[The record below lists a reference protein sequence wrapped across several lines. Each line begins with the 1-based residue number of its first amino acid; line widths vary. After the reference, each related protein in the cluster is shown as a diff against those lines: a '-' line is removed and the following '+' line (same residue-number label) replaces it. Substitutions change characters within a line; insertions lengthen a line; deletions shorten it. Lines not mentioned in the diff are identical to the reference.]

1 MSETLRTIQ
10 RDALLSYDNYKET
23 FHRYCGQYSQTQR
36 KIKKHTNTIQAIE
49 THLSAMQK
57 EDIRVVYTD
66 EVSHEIT
73 TNQDIAKRELQT
85 AQDKLAFREWEA
97 QRNVDDAVTQSRQ
110 FHDNHRVELI
120 RLAMI
125 DAELDGIA
133 INIG

>member
-23 FHRYCGQYSQTQR
+23 FHRYCSQYSQTQR